1 MIPEYKLYVLKDNDN
16 LDSFLSYNI
25 QVASNI
31 SIKTAFNGNQLIV
44 TKCKYKSWKL
54 LLNFHGAIQGTWV
67 SYLFVKFL
75 RDLKRDDKLF

>member
-1 MIPEYKLYVLKDNDN
+1 MLAFYKMISVLRSWDYQNLRAITSMIPEYKLYVLKDNDN

-44 TKCKYKSWKL
+44 TKCKYKS
-54 LLNFHGAIQGTWV
+54 
-67 SYLFVKFL
+67 
-75 RDLKRDDKLF
+75 